1 MKVSGARVLLTG
13 ATGGL
18 GSAIARALRARGA
31 ELVVTGR
38 NEGGLRHLAD
48 ELQAQMVVADLAD
61 PADVDRLAAD
71 VGKIDVL
78 VSNAA
83 LPAGGA
89 VADFTVHQLDRALQ
103 VNLRAPM
110 VLSRRLSE
118 PMVGHG
124 RGHIVFVASLAAAF
138 PTPGL
143 TVYNATKAA
152 LASYA
157 LSLRGELA
165 PTGVGVSVV
174 SPGPIRDAGM
184 WADTGLAPPKGLR
197 TRSPE
202 QVGDAVVR
210 AIEEDRA
217 EITVAS
223 LGLRLGA
230 LFARAAPGAFARL
243 APRMGASEVTRAMA
257 EALRH
262 KR

>member
-1 MKVSGARVLLTG
+1 MKFSGARVLLTG

-18 GSAIARALRARGA
+18 GDAIARAVRARGG
-31 ELVVTGR
+31 ELIVTGR
-38 NEGGLRHLAD
+38 NEAALGQLAD
-48 ELQAQMVVADLAD
+48 QLQAQMVVADLAD

-71 VGKIDVL
+71 AGEIDVL

-83 LPAGGA
+83 LPAGGE
-89 VADFTVHQLDRALQ
+89 VASFSVDELDRALQ
-103 VNLRAPM
+103 VNLRAPI

-124 RGHIVFVASLAAAF
+124 RGHIVFVVSLAAAF

-165 PTGVGVSVV
+165 GHGVGVSIV
-174 SPGPIRDAGM
+174 SPGPIREAGM
-184 WADTGLAPPKGLR
+184 WADTGLAAPKGLR
-197 TRSPE
+197 TRSPA

-210 AIEEDRA
+210 AVEEDRA

-223 LGLRLGA
+223 LGLRVGA
-230 LFARAAPGAFARL
+230 LFARAVPGAFARL
-243 APRMGASEVTRAMA
+243 APRMGASEVTGAMA
-257 EALRH
+257 DALRH